1 MKIFCPCFAILS
13 LISLTS
19 VTVNGQSKEKKE
31 LFPYVYA
38 TYSLQIPS
46 GDLVTD
52 FGEGSE
58 IGGGAGIK
66 TKLNWMIGA
75 EATLLFGGE
84 VKQNTLEGLLNS
96 SNQIT
101 NMYGEP
107 GIISMRQSGFKVIGT
122 LGKIISVFGVNQNS
136 GILIRGNLGFLQ
148 HKIYIESDGNNVPQ
162 LMGDYV
168 KGYDRLC
175 NGMMVGEFIGWQNFS
190 NNGAYHFIIGF
201 EFTQAFTENRR
212 DWDFATK
219 QKIDDNRL
227 DLIYALKLG
236 YYIPF
241 RQKQSTGYFYY

>member
-1 MKIFCPCFAILS
+1 MKIFCSCFAVLS

-19 VTVNGQSKEKKE
+19 VTVNGQTKEKKE

-46 GDLVTD
+46 GDLVND

-58 IGGGAGIK
+58 IGGGAGVK

-75 EATLLFGGE
+75 EATVLFGGE
-84 VKQNTLEGLLNS
+84 VKQNTLEGILNS

-107 GIISMRQSGFKVIGT
+107 GMITMRQSGFKVIGT
-122 LGKIISVFGVNQNS
+122 LGKIIPVFGVNQNS
-136 GILIRGNLGFLQ
+136 GIFIRGNLGFLQ
-148 HKIYIESDGNNVPQ
+148 HKIYIESNGNNVPQ
-162 LMGDYV
+162 VTGDYV

-175 NGMMVGEFIGWQNFS
+175 NGILIGEFIGWQNFS
-190 NNGAYHFIIGF
+190 TKGAYHFIIGF

-212 DWDFATK
+212 DWDFATQ
-219 QKIDDNRL
+219 QKIDTKRL